1 MASKNTE
8 LRQEQ
13 EAKKKTERKHAF
25 AEAIQAV
32 EKEHKLKLIPMIEY
46 TSQGLY
52 PSLGVQEIKEAVDK
66 V

>member
-13 EAKKKTERKHAF
+13 EASKKHTF

-32 EKEHKLKLIPMIEY
+32 EKEHKMKLIPMIEY

>member
-13 EAKKKTERKHAF
+13 EAKKKKAF

-32 EKEHKLKLIPMIEY
+32 EKEHKMKLIPMIEY
-46 TSQGLY
+46 TVKDS
-52 PSLGVQEIKEAVDK
+52 IRH
-66 V
+66 

>member
-8 LRQEQ
+8 LKQEK
-13 EAKKKTERKHAF
+13 ELEKKKAF

>member
-13 EAKKKTERKHAF
+13 EAKKKKAL

-32 EKEHKLKLIPMIEY
+32 EKEHKLQLIPMIEY
-46 TSQGLY
+46 SSQGLY
-52 PSLGVQEIKEAVDK
+52 PSLGVQEIKAVVEK
-66 V
+66 